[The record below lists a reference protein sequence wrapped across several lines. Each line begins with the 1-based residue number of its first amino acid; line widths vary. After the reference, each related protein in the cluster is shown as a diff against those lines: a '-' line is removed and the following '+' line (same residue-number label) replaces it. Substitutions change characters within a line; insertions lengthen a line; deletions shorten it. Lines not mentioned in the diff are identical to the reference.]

1 MSTAARGARWP
12 QVVARG
18 LRLLLVLLLTWV
30 GAARAG
36 EGPTADIL
44 TYPIGPGDEL
54 TLTVV
59 GQADMSGDFR
69 VDAGGEL
76 TVPLAGRV
84 KVAGLTLDQAR
95 GAVAAHLAD
104 GYLKNPQVFL
114 DVKTFASRRVEVSGA
129 VQKPASYPLLSA
141 EMSVSEMLVQA
152 GGLVEPST
160 PRAEIWRDHEGRR
173 EVLPV
178 DLDRLRRGDPSADLP
193 LLPGDHLYVPVAE
206 LVFVDGQVQKPGAIV
221 YRDGM
226 TAAEAVVQAGGALG
240 TARLRGAYLL
250 RDGKTIPVNL
260 RRIMRGRAED
270 VPLRPSDRIHVP
282 ESVF

>member
-1 MSTAARGARWP
+1 MGAARAF
-12 QVVARG
+12 
-18 LRLLLVLLLTWV
+18 VLLLLALFGLV
-30 GAARAG
+30 GVAVAG

-69 VDAGGEL
+69 VDALGEL

-84 KVAGLTLDQAR
+84 RIAGLTLDQAR
-95 GAVAAHLAD
+95 NAVAAHLAD

-152 GGLVEPST
+152 GGLLEPST
-160 PRAEIWRDHEGRR
+160 PRAEIWRDREGRR

-178 DLDRLRRGDPSADLP
+178 DLDRLRRGDPSADLA

-240 TARLRGAYLL
+240 TARLRGAYIL
-250 RDGKTIPVNL
+250 REGMKIPVNL
-260 RRIMRGRAED
+260 RRIMRGRAAD
-270 VPLRPSDRIHVP
+270 VPLRPADRIHLP